1 MPHHGRDTS
10 LRYIKK
16 IDPFIRYKFRIRN
29 MILFVELFKF
39 DSRLPSPVPASLL
52 KASEVLEGKLER
64 RKPND
69 GASLFGSCAP
79 GSRPSAAS

>member
-1 MPHHGRDTS
+1 
-10 LRYIKK
+10 
-16 IDPFIRYKFRIRN
+16 